1 VALRGSQRPG
11 RSENPAP
18 EALPKIA
25 PALRRWAKP
34 KELNRVPE
42 GRLKRQPLQL
52 PPQRLHHCAN
62 RLLISPVP
70 APLPLLGRLH
80 QFGLRQDGHVMRN
93 SRLRKPDAC
102 LNIPRAQA
110 RSHRG
115 RFVPRCLSFGFA
127 FLESLQ
133 YSPPGRVRN
142 GVQRAVEKCFA
153 GRHGWTRNSAEIDGC
168 QCKKSLILRSPAS
181 SAAFLQAGTIFRVLV
196 SNHHIHDVW
205 VR

>member
-1 VALRGSQRPG
+1 VALREPSAGG
-11 RSENPAP
+11 ASENS
-18 EALPKIA
+18 
-25 PALRRWAKP
+25 PALQRWVKP

-52 PPQRLHHCAN
+52 PAQRLHHSAN
-62 RLLISPVP
+62 RLLIAPVP

-80 QFGLRQDGHVMRN
+80 QPGFRQDGHVMRN

-168 QCKKSLILRSPAS
+168 QCKKSLILRSRSLVGCFFLKRELS
-181 SAAFLQAGTIFRVLV
+181 SGFWCPIITYMTCGCGE
-196 SNHHIHDVW
+196 S
-205 VR
+205 